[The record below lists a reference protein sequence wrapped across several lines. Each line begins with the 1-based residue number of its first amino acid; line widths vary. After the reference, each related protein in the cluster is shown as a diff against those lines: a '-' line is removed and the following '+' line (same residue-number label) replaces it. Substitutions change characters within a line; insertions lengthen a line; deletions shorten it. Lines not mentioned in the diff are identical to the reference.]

1 MPFALRFAH
10 ARLNGTLIKMGLTS
24 KTLGRILT
32 KICAPST
39 ISVGIIPF

>member
-1 MPFALRFAH
+1 MPFVLRFAH
-10 ARLNGTLIKMGLTS
+10 ARLNRKLIKMGLTS

-32 KICAPST
+32 KICAPCT